1 MRKIVFSASL
11 LLLSVTGWAAKDDKV
26 VPPPAPSFTATA
38 SDGKQYT
45 LESLKGKYTILEWWN
60 KDCPFVKRHYS
71 SGNMQKLQQDMTKQ
85 GVQWF
90 TVLSSAPNKQGYL
103 AAADANEEMKKVNGA
118 PTTIFLDPEGKLGRI
133 FEAKTTPHMYI
144 IDPEGK
150 LIYRGAIDDDKSG
163 EKKEVKNY
171 VRLAMEGA
179 KTGNYLAPT
188 TPYGCSVKYK

>member
-1 MRKIVFSASL
+1 MKRMFLSLALCVASFNA
-11 LLLSVTGWAAKDDKV
+11 WAAGDAKF
-26 VPPPAPSFTATA
+26 VPGPAPSFTALG
-38 SDGKQYT
+38 SDGKQYST
-45 LESLKGKYTILEWWN
+45 ESLKGKYVVLEWWN

-71 SGNMQKLQQDMTKQ
+71 SGNMQKLQADMTKQ
-85 GVQWF
+85 GVQWL
-90 TVLSSAPNKQGYL
+90 TVLSSAPEKQGYL
-103 AAADANEEMKKVNGA
+103 PADKANEEMKKVNGS
-118 PTTIFLDPEGKLGRI
+118 PTAILLDPEGKLGRI

-163 EKKEVKNY
+163 EKKTAKNY

-179 KTGNYLAPT
+179 KTGDYLSPT